1 MSVLVYLDSANGAL
15 KKTAYEAV
23 AYATHLGE
31 EVIALAIG
39 NIEDKQSLADIGKY
53 GAKKVYHISDEKLKT
68 FANAAY
74 ASVIA
79 QAAKELNCK
88 TIVFSASSIGG
99 VIAPRVAVKLNAGLL
114 SDTNVLPKTE
124 NGQLIVSK
132 TVFSGKANATF
143 SLNGEYNVISVRPN
157 TVKPSETGS
166 SVEVESLNISAE
178 ETDFRA
184 IAEAILKTS
193 DKISLTE
200 ADIIVSGGRGMKG
213 PENFYLIENLA
224 EVLGAAVG
232 ASRAAVDAGWRP
244 HSQQVGQTGKTVS
257 PTMYIAVGIS
267 GAIQH
272 LAGMGTSKV
281 IVAINKDPEA
291 PIFKVAD
298 YGIIGDAFEVV
309 PALTEALKAYKQKI
323 S

>member
-1 MSVLVYLDSANGAL
+1 MSVLVFLDSVNGAL

-23 AYATHLGE
+23 TYATHLGE
-31 EVIALAIG
+31 DVIALAIG
-39 NIEDKQSLADIGKY
+39 QIDDPQTLAGVGKY
-53 GAKKVYHISDEKLKT
+53 GAKSVYHISEERLKT

-79 QAAKELNCK
+79 QAAKTLNAQVL
-88 TIVFSASSIGG
+88 VFSASSVGG
-99 VIAPRVAVKLNAGLL
+99 VIAPRVAAKLNAGLL
-114 SDTNVLPKTE
+114 SDVNALPKVEGT
-124 NGQLIVSK
+124 NLMVQK
-132 TVFSGKANATF
+132 TVFSGKATAVF
-143 SLNGEYNVISVRPN
+143 ALSGDYKVISVRPN
-157 TVKPSETGS
+157 TVRPAEVASEVT
-166 SVEVESLNISAE
+166 VQSLDIQAQEN
-178 ETDFRA
+178 DFRA
-184 IAEAILKTS
+184 VAEAILKTS

-213 PENFYLIENLA
+213 PENFYLIEELA

-257 PTMYIAVGIS
+257 PTMYVAVGIS

-298 YGIIGDAFEVV
+298 FGIIGDAFEVL
-309 PALTEALKAYKQKI
+309 PALTQALKEYKQKI
-323 S
+323 

>member
-23 AYATHLGE
+23 AYAKHFGQ

-39 NIEDKQSLADIGKY
+39 NIENEQSLSDIGKY
-53 GAKKVYHISDEKLKT
+53 GASKVYHISEEKLKT

-79 QAAKELNCK
+79 QAAKELGTK
-88 TIVFSASSIGG
+88 IIVFSASSVGG
-99 VIAPRVAVKLNAGLL
+99 VIAPRVAVKLNAGIL
-114 SDTNVLPKTE
+114 SDTNALPKIE
-124 NGQLIVSK
+124 NGQIVLNKS
-132 TVFSGKANATF
+132 VFSGKANATF
-143 SLNGEYNVISVRPN
+143 TLTGEFNVISVRPN
-157 TVKPSETGS
+157 TVKPAEIGAPVPVET
-166 SVEVESLNISAE
+166 LNLSAQD
-178 ETDFRA
+178 TDFRA

-193 DKISLTE
+193 DKVSLTE
-200 ADIIVSGGRGMKG
+200 ADIVVSGGRGLKG
-213 PENFYLIENLA
+213 PENFYLVEELA

-232 ASRAAVDAGWRP
+232 ASRAVVDAGWRP

-257 PTMYIAVGIS
+257 PTMYIAIGIS

-281 IVAINKDPEA
+281 IVAINKDP
-291 PIFKVAD
+291 KRQ
-298 YGIIGDAFEVV
+298 Y
-309 PALTEALKAYKQKI
+309 LR
-323 S
+323 

>member
-23 AYATHLGE
+23 AYATHLGQ

-39 NIEDKQSLADIGKY
+39 NIENKQSLSDIGKY
-53 GAKKVYHISDEKLKT
+53 GANKVYHISDDKLKT

-79 QAAKELNCK
+79 QAAKQLGTK
-88 TIVFSASSIGG
+88 IIVFSASSIGG

-114 SDTNVLPKTE
+114 SDTNVLPKIE
-124 NGQLIVSK
+124 NGQLIVGK

-143 SLNGEYNVISVRPN
+143 NLSGEYNVISVRPN
-157 TVKPSETGS
+157 TVKPSEIS
-166 SVEVESLNISAE
+166 NAVEVESLDIKAQEN
-178 ETDFRA
+178 DFRA
-184 IAEAILKTS
+184 IAEAIMKAS

-200 ADIIVSGGRGMKG
+200 ADIIVSGGRGLKG

-309 PALTEALKAYKQKI
+309 PALTEALKTYKQKI

>member
-1 MSVLVYLDSANGAL
+1 MSVLVYLDSANGTL

-23 AYATHLGE
+23 AYATHLGQE
-31 EVIALAIG
+31 IIALAIG
-39 NIEDKQSLADIGKY
+39 NIEDKQSLSDMGKY
-53 GAKKVYHISDEKLKT
+53 GAKKVFHISEEKLKN

-79 QAAKELNCK
+79 QVAKELNTK

-99 VIAPRVAVKLNAGLL
+99 VIAPRVAVKLSAGLL
-114 SDTNVLPKTE
+114 SDINVLPQTE
-124 NGQLIVSK
+124 NGQLIVGK

-143 SLNGEYNVISVRPN
+143 SLSGDYNVISVRPN
-157 TVKPSETGS
+157 TVKPTEIGD
-166 SVEVESLNISAE
+166 SVTVESLNITAE